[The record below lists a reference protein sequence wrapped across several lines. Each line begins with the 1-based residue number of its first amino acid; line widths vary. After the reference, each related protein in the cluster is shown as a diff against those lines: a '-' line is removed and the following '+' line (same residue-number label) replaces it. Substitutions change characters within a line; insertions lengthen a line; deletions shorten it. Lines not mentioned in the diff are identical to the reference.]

1 MATLGT
7 APVSQVTEAKMP
19 DWFARQRA
27 ARDNSLPISVASP
40 DSPAPVAPER
50 KTWHYRLWHSFLG
63 AILAGYGLSA
73 LLHLIALLVFSLIM
87 WTSSVGGNSVSMVLG
102 IETGETEELLDPQAF
117 EISAGSEGIEDV
129 KPVVDTVPLD
139 IPDPLPP
146 VSDSAPLKLPGAADG
161 IGKDEKTE
169 TGSGR
174 DTQFAMPQGASVVRE
189 GSFAAWTVPARPRVR
204 QDYMIVVEV
213 TLPEGTTEYLRND
226 LVGELKGTDGYRVL
240 IPNGQEFNGFGW
252 RPPARAP
259 RFHRSG
265 NVARIVFFILGSNE
279 PLVRD
284 TIKIQSRL
292 LRETQ
297 QLEIVF

>member
-19 DWFARQRA
+19 EWFARQRA
-27 ARDNSLPISVASP
+27 ARNHPPISP
-40 DSPAPVAPER
+40 PSPASSTSGPSDR
-50 KTWHYRLWHSFLG
+50 HTWHYRLWHSFVG

-87 WTSSVGGNSVSMVLG
+87 WTSSVGGNSISTVLG
-102 IETGETEELLDPQAF
+102 IDTGETEELLDPQSF
-117 EISAGSEGIEDV
+117 EISAGSEGLEEV
-129 KPVVDTVPLD
+129 QPVVDTIPLD
-139 IPDPLPP
+139 IPEPLPP
-146 VSDSAPLKLPGAADG
+146 VSDSAPLKLPGVAEG
-161 IGKDEKTE
+161 TGKDDKTE
-169 TGSGR
+169 TGSGT
-174 DTQFAMPQGASVVRE
+174 DTQFAMPRGASVVRE
-189 GSFAAWTVPARPRVR
+189 GSFAAWTIPARPRVR

-213 TLPEGTTEYLRND
+213 TLPEGTTEYFRDD
-226 LVGELKGTDGYRVL
+226 LVGELSGTDGYRVM
-240 IPNGQEFNGFGW
+240 IPRGQQFNGFGW
-252 RPPARAP
+252 QPPSRAP

-265 NVARIVFFILGSNE
+265 NVARIVFFVLGSNE

-297 QLEIVF
+297 RLEIVF